1 MAKVVNKLVE
11 KAKAAGIENAE
22 EIVVDLYKAVV
33 EAVKETASEAD
44 TDATEKLVCNI
55 VGPVLD
61 GFKSEVEKLA
71 DLNKDGKIGN

>member
-1 MAKVVNKLVE
+1 MAKVVNKLVA

-33 EAVKETASEAD
+33 EAVQETASEAD
-44 TDATEKLVCNI
+44 TEATEKLICSI
-55 VGPVLD
+55 VGPVLG
-61 GFKSEVEKLA
+61 GFKAEVEKLA